1 MADLFLNGPLFV
13 AARNEAV
20 PRDTVQHFFYTD
32 GCAAQTDAK
41 IGIELGG
48 KIKFKFAFKP
58 LAGVAHQESLT
69 GAGG

>member
-20 PRDTVQHFFYTD
+20 PRDTVQHFFYT
-32 GCAAQTDAK
+32 GGRAAKPDTET
-41 IGIELGG
+41 GIEFGG
-48 KIKFKFAFKP
+48 EIKFKFAFKP
-58 LAGVAHQESLT
+58 LAGVTHEESLT